1 MANINLLPWR
11 EERRAAKQK
20 RFMTGMALAVIVT
33 ALVLILVWYGYVDAI
48 DRQEDRNQRLK
59 TEITELD
66 KKIKEIRH
74 IEKLNAQLL
83 ARMDVV
89 ETLQSSRSSAV
100 NFFNELARTLPEG
113 VYLGSVS
120 ARGQALTIVGE
131 AQSNAR
137 VSAYMRALD
146 SSPWFEQPE
155 LVVIKTKSVGKGAS
169 AVRTSSFT
177 LKVTQL
183 TQAKDPDV
191 ESTEGESE

>member
-20 RFMTGMALAVIVT
+20 RFVTSLALAVVVT
-33 ALVLILVWYGYVDAI
+33 ALILILVWYGYVDAI
-48 DRQEDRNQRLK
+48 SQQEDRNRRLN
-59 TEITELD
+59 TEIGHLD

-74 IEKLNAQLL
+74 LEKLKAQLI

-89 ETLQSSRSSAV
+89 ETLQASRSSAV

-120 ARGQALTIVGE
+120 VRGNALTIVGE

-155 LVVIKTKSVGKGAS
+155 LVVIKTKSVGKGS
-169 AVRTSSFT
+169 GAVRSSSFT

-191 ESTEGESE
+191 ESAEGAAQ